1 MKWILFTGTWRLTS
15 DSVENDVRAAAK
27 EVLLRGDG
35 ILTGGAT
42 GVDYFAMHQALQ
54 VDPSATHLR
63 VIIPARLDDYEK
75 DYYANWLQDPITA
88 TDIKNLIMLLQKIK
102 AINPSALL
110 EMPYAVITQEHY
122 DLRSSQEVM
131 YADEL
136 YAFHVNASTGTQFT
150 INKARESGVPTTLH
164 KTYTI

>member
-15 DSVENDVRAAAK
+15 DAVENDVRAAAR

-42 GVDYFAMHQALQ
+42 GVDYYAMDEALQ

-75 DYYANWLQDPITA
+75 DYYANWMQEPITA
-88 TDIKNLIMLLQKIK
+88 ADISELITLLRKIK
-102 AINPSALL
+102 DINPSALL
-110 EMPYAVITQEHY
+110 EMPYAIITQEHY
-122 DLRSSQEVM
+122 DLRSTQEVM

-136 YAFHVNASTGTQFT
+136 YAFQVNGSTGTQFT
-150 INKARESGVPTTLH
+150 IGKALQSGVPTTLH
-164 KTYTI
+164 KTYNI